1 MPFIFPYRYPKAQGG
16 SRQASLVTHHSS
28 YMDIPDLRVVA
39 TDALLLHEH
48 ADGKRVARLE
58 ARLREDGY
66 LKNPP
71 VVAPIA
77 GTERYVVL
85 DGANRTSAVMRI
97 GCPHLLVQ
105 VVDYDSN
112 WVQLLTW
119 HHLITGRAPE
129 TFRQEISRVEGL
141 ALRPSSLELA
151 RQALAQRSILAYIVL
166 PSSRNQGDTSVYM
179 VDGTPDTDHHGTETS
194 TALLN
199 AMVDTYK
206 SDPQVAIHRSSTDEL
221 EDLMLYYD
229 NVSGL
234 IVFPAYT
241 PGDIIKLA
249 EAGTYVPTGITRHI
263 ISHRALRVNVPMS
276 FLCSDVPLVEKN
288 AWWHEQVKTKL
299 AANEIR
305 FYQESTYLFDE

>member
-1 MPFIFPYRYPKAQGG
+1 MPSTFPYRQSKPQGG
-16 SRQASLVTHHSS
+16 GRRAGSRSEH
-28 YMDIPDLRVVA
+28 MDILPDLRVVR
-39 TDALLLHEH
+39 TGSLVLHEH

-58 ARLREDGY
+58 VRLLGDGY

-71 VVAPIA
+71 IVALIP

-105 VVDYDSN
+105 VVDYKSES
-112 WVQLLTW
+112 VQLLTW
-119 HHLITGRAPE
+119 HHLITGREPG
-129 TFRQEISRVEGL
+129 TFLQEISQVKEL
-141 ALRPSSLELA
+141 ALSPSSPELA

-166 PSSRNQGDTSVYM
+166 PPGSDTAGAGVYT
-179 VDGTPDTDHHGTETS
+179 VDGAPPGTNHREMGTS

-206 SDPQVAIHRSSTDEL
+206 GDPQVAIHRSSTDEL
-221 EDLMLYYD
+221 ENLMSYYD

-234 IVFPAYT
+234 IVFPSYT
-241 PGDIIKLA
+241 PDDIIKLA

-276 FLCSDVPLVEKN
+276 LLSGDAPLEEKN
-288 AWWHEQVKTKL
+288 AWWHDQVKAKL